1 MEIPFCLWSPF
12 EIKFQALV
20 AFRMDA
26 SGKKG
31 AMSTLRQS
39 TSEIAAAGLSRA
51 EIDAF
56 ARDGYVAVPGFLSI
70 DDVNRVR
77 RWVGDVERW
86 PDRRGAGWLQHDE
99 QTGGGVRR
107 TRTENFSPFHDE
119 LRALLTAGAVPAMAG
134 QLLGEPAVLY
144 KEKINYK
151 HPGGAGFAAHQDAP
165 AYPHINVSVSCLL
178 VVDDSTVDNG
188 CLEFVGGLYHELL
201 PTDGDGCIRPD
212 IAEALQWL
220 AHPARAGS
228 LVWFH
233 SHTPHRSGPNT
244 SHTSRR
250 ALYLTY
256 NGASAGDCHETYYRD
271 KRAALSAAVNDGE
284 TQRVSLIGHFRG
296 IAPVR
301 PNK

>member
-1 MEIPFCLWSPF
+1 
-12 EIKFQALV
+12 
-20 AFRMDA
+20 
-26 SGKKG
+26 
-31 AMSTLRQS
+31 MSTQS
-39 TSEIAAAGLSRA
+39 RREIAAVGLSRT

-56 ARDGYVAVPGFLSI
+56 ARDGYVAIPGFLSSG
-70 DDVNRVR
+70 DLDCLRG
-77 RWVGDVERW
+77 WVCDVEQW
-86 PDRRGAGWLQHDE
+86 PERRGLLQHDE

-107 TRTENFSPFHDE
+107 TRTENFSPLHDE
-119 LRALLTAGAVPAMAG
+119 LRAQLTAGAVPAIAG

-165 AYPHINVSVSCLL
+165 AYPHVDVSVSCLL
-178 VVDDSTVDNG
+178 AVDDSTIENG
-188 CLEFVGGLYHELL
+188 CLELVSGMHHGLL

-212 IAEALQWL
+212 IAESLHWQT
-220 AHPARAGS
+220 HPVSAGS

-256 NGASAGDCHETYYRD
+256 NAASAGDFHETYYRD
-271 KRAALSAAVNDGE
+271 KRAVLSAAAGDGE
-284 TQRVSLIGHFRG
+284 TQRVSLIGHFQG
-296 IAPVR
+296 IAPAG
-301 PNK
+301 PNE

>member
-1 MEIPFCLWSPF
+1 
-12 EIKFQALV
+12 
-20 AFRMDA
+20 MDE
-26 SGKKG
+26 SRKKG
-31 AMSTLRQS
+31 AMSTHS
-39 TSEIAAAGLSRA
+39 TSELAAAGLSRT

-56 ARDGYVAVPGFLSI
+56 ARDGYVAVPGFVPI
-70 DDVNRVR
+70 DDLNRLR
-77 RWVGDVERW
+77 RWVCEVEQW
-86 PDRRGAGWLQHDE
+86 PDRPGAGWLQHDE

-107 TRTENFSPFHDE
+107 TRTENFSPFHDD
-119 LRALLTAGAVPAMAG
+119 LRALLTAGALPAIAG

-144 KEKINYK
+144 KEKVNYK

-165 AYPHINVSVSCLL
+165 AYPHVDVSVSCLL
-178 VVDDSTVDNG
+178 AIDDSTAENG
-188 CLEFVGGLYHELL
+188 CLELVSGMHHELL

-212 IAEALQWL
+212 IAEGLHWQAD
-220 AHPARAGS
+220 PVRAGS

-256 NGASAGDCHETYYRD
+256 NAASAGDFHEAYYRD
-271 KRAALSAAVNDGE
+271 KRAALSAAADDVG

-296 IAPVR
+296 IAPTG
-301 PNK
+301 PTK